1 MISDADLSRTVSHAL
16 RHEPSSYGLVL
27 DADGWVG
34 VQELLEA
41 IKRKHPAW
49 DSLDQH
55 RLQQMVEHSKKRR
68 HEIIDGRIRAL
79 YGHSTEKRLAKQAA
93 TPPELLFHGTDAS
106 AANKIVS
113 EGLKPMSRQYVHLS
127 VDPHT
132 AHEVGARKDSYPV
145 ILLVRAGEAQRN
157 GIAFYEGNE
166 SVWLADYIPP
176 AFISRISKETKQ
188 R

>member
-1 MISDADLSRTVSHAL
+1 
-16 RHEPSSYGLVL
+16 
-27 DADGWVG
+27 
-34 VQELLEA
+34 
-41 IKRKHPAW
+41 
-49 DSLDQH
+49 
-55 RLQQMVEHSKKRR
+55 MVEHSKKRR

-79 YGHSTEKRLAKQAA
+79 YGHSTEKRLAKQTA
-93 TPPELLFHGTDAS
+93 TPPEVLFHGTDAS

-132 AHEVGARKDSYPV
+132 AHEVGTRKDSYPV

-176 AFISRISKETKQ
+176 AFISRISQETKQ